1 METERILDL
10 LAKCLELADSDIDG
24 EALSAAR
31 KANNL
36 RQKLG
41 KSWEDIITTRAE
53 PSKSDH
59 NTDPKPFSV
68 HSELSRLHMRVAEL
82 QTELDHSQ
90 AQKNLLEEEK
100 QLLRASLEEAHSDN
114 KRRESDLRDQMS
126 HFIDQLTLEQDRV
139 RHISQNL
146 SHLQTE
152 KQQADSQKADLDKR
166 LHHLAC
172 RNQALKDVIQEMT
185 DREVLL
191 RSRIKSLDPDN
202 IPDNLSDLDDAD
214 FRYEFNLDANDLP
227 PTALAD
233 IPDTTALD
241 TDQPSLPAPRIKLNR
256 LLPALPLPA
265 KKDAD
270 APTYIIEVKP
280 LSRLVTDATLKHAS
294 KALSTARETGAEYII
309 SSPSGIT
316 LGNLFDM
323 EVDPAIAASLMAAI
337 DASQTLTWSDYLPI
351 RDRFNLKM
359 VQVAAVV
366 LQYNLRFIRQPW
378 QLKRLPD
385 GQNHDNLRGIL

>member
-41 KSWEDIITTRAE
+41 KSWEDIIST
-53 PSKSDH
+53 KSE
-59 NTDPKPFSV
+59 TAKPTQEADPKPFSV
-68 HSELSRLHMRVAEL
+68 HTELSRLHMRVAEL

-139 RHISQNL
+139 RNISENL
-146 SHLQTE
+146 SLLQIE
-152 KQQADSQKADLDKR
+152 KQQAETQKTDLDKR

-191 RSRIKSLDPDN
+191 RSRIKSLDPD
-202 IPDNLSDLDDAD
+202 DLDDLDEAD
-214 FRYEFNLDANDLP
+214 FSYEFTLETKDFPA
-227 PTALAD
+227 TALAD
-233 IPDTTALD
+233 TPESDDLS
-241 TDQPSLPAPRIKLNR
+241 QPSLPAPKVKLNR

-280 LSRLVTDATLKHAS
+280 LSRLVTDATLKHATEAFS
-294 KALSTARETGAEYII
+294 SARATGAEYIM

-316 LGNLFDM
+316 LGHLFDM
-323 EVDPAIAASLMAAI
+323 DIDPAIAASIVTAI
-337 DASQTLTWSDYLPI
+337 DASQTLTWSDYVPI